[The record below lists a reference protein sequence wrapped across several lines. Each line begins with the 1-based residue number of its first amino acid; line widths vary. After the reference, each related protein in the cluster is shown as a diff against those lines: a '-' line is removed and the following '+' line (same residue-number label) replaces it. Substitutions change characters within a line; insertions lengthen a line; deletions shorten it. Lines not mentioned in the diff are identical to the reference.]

1 MLSFSWHTC
10 ARLSQRQ
17 ITSILLIAGFVAAL
31 LPIPLI
37 SSSHTNGKDLSLPF
51 PCQNRPC
58 GCRSAAQCKKKC
70 CCFTDEQKLAWAIR
84 NGVDPS
90 EVVASTTKCSTTSE
104 STRKVCCTSKNVA
117 KSQVVHRLPKLK
129 STSPQSRYKIVIG
142 AVADD
147 CQGLAKTASGQSVFL
162 IPPTTSLNQLVEMIV
177 ERFATEGSVLVQVIA
192 EPPVPP
198 PRVATA

>member
-1 MLSFSWHTC
+1 MLSFSWQTWT
-10 ARLSQRQ
+10 RLSLRQ

-37 SSSHTNGKDLSLPF
+37 STSPNLGKDLSRPF

-70 CCFTDEQKLAWAIR
+70 CCFSDEQKFAWAIR

-90 EVVASTTKCSTTSE
+90 EVVASTSKRSANSV
-104 STRKVCCTSKNVA
+104 SAPKVCCTIKTVA
-117 KSQVVHRLPKLK
+117 NAQIAHRLPKVK
-129 STSPQSRYKIVIG
+129 STSQSQYKIVIA

-147 CQGLAKTASGQSVFL
+147 CQGLAKTASGQPVFL
-162 IPPTTSLNQLVEMIV
+162 IPPMTSLEERVESIV
-177 ERFATEGSVLVQVIA
+177 ERFINRYSVVAQAIA

-198 PRVATA
+198 PRVIAA

>member
-1 MLSFSWHTC
+1 MLSFSWHTWTH
-10 ARLSQRQ
+10 LSLRQ

-37 SSSHTNGKDLSLPF
+37 STSASIGKDLSRPF

-70 CCFTDEQKLAWAIR
+70 CCFSDEQKLAWAIR

-90 EVVASTTKCSTTSE
+90 EVVASTTKCSTGSKSA
-104 STRKVCCTSKNVA
+104 STVCCTIKNVA
-117 KSQVVHRLPKLK
+117 KPQVTHRLPKVK
-129 STSPQSRYKIVIG
+129 STSQSRYKIVIK

-162 IPPTTSLNQLVEMIV
+162 IPPTASLNQFVESIV
-177 ERFATEGSVLVQVIA
+177 ERFVIQGSVLVQAIA

>member
-17 ITSILLIAGFVAAL
+17 ITSILLLAGFVAAL

-37 SSSHTNGKDLSLPF
+37 SFSRINGKDLSRPF

-70 CCFTDEQKLAWAIR
+70 CCFSDEQKLAWAKR

-90 EVVASTTKCSTTSE
+90 EVVASTSKRGTASKSVPA
-104 STRKVCCTSKNVA
+104 VCCTIKNDA
-117 KSQVVHRLPKLK
+117 KPQVIQSQPKAK
-129 STSPQSRYKIVIG
+129 STSQSRYKIVIA

-147 CQGLAKTASGQSVFL
+147 CHGLAKTASGQSVYL
-162 IPPTTSLNQLVEMIV
+162 IPPTASLNQLVESIV
-177 ERFATEGSVLVQVIA
+177 ERFVIQGSVVVQVIA

-198 PRVATA
+198 PRVAAA

>member
-1 MLSFSWHTC
+1 MLSFSWH
-10 ARLSQRQ
+10 ARVRLSQRQ
-17 ITSILLIAGFVAAL
+17 ITSILLLAGFVAAL

-37 SSSHTNGKDLSLPF
+37 STPPNIGKDLSRPF

-58 GCRSAAQCKKKC
+58 GCQSAAQCKKKC
-70 CCFTDEQKLAWAIR
+70 CCFSDEQKLAWAKR

-90 EVVASTTKCSTTSE
+90 EVVASTTKCSTASKSAPT
-104 STRKVCCTSKNVA
+104 VCCTIKNVA
-117 KSQVVHRLPKLK
+117 KPQVTHRLPKVK
-129 STSPQSRYKIVIG
+129 STSQSRYKIVIA

-162 IPPTTSLNQLVEMIV
+162 IPPPASLNQFVESIV
-177 ERFATEGSVLVQVIA
+177 ERFVIQGSVMVQAIA

>member
-1 MLSFSWHTC
+1 MLSFSWQTWT
-10 ARLSQRQ
+10 RLSPRQ

-37 SSSHTNGKDLSLPF
+37 STSPDLGKDLSRPF

-90 EVVASTTKCSTTSE
+90 EVVATTSKR
-104 STRKVCCTSKNVA
+104 SAKSVSAPKVCCTMKDVA
-117 KSQVVHRLPKLK
+117 KTQVAHCRSKVK
-129 STSPQSRYKIVIG
+129 STSQSRYRIVIA
-142 AVADD
+142 AVAND
-147 CQGLAKTASGQSVFL
+147 CQGLAKTAFGQPVFL
-162 IPPTTSLNQLVEMIV
+162 IPPIASLD
-177 ERFATEGSVLVQVIA
+177 ERFESIIERFFNRGFVVVQAIT

-198 PRVATA
+198 PRISMA